1 MCDFI
6 EETAAAFKLWRYC
19 VRHKDNEDK
28 DGRKRNEERSIL

>member
-6 EETAAAFKLWRYC
+6 EETAAQLLMALMKI
-19 VRHKDNEDK
+19 